1 LLIVNKK
8 FTFFNIKTLDTT
20 GKMYYIIGEEFST
33 LAYQVLNLIK
43 TKGVNEMDES
53 SLSKR
58 KQQIL
63 RAIVDA
69 HISHGEPVGSKYL
82 SQNVGIS
89 ASSATIRNEMAE
101 LEEMGYLIQPH
112 TSAGRVPS
120 VLGYRYYVDALVRQ
134 YAETK
139 SEINEINERLR
150 YKLTEMDQILSEASH
165 LASSFTDYTGIAF
178 KTGTGKARIHRFDA
192 VYISNKSFHLVMTF
206 SGNSV
211 KSKTIMLG
219 FTITRDDVQRFIET
233 ANIYL
238 ANLTSD
244 EITMPT
250 IMKLEAIMGASAAM
264 VHPAI
269 KAIYEAMNELD
280 TADIKVEGVNKLL
293 KFPEYSDVS
302 KLRDLLGVLEE
313 KDKLLDVLSAKDMNE
328 DGINVYIGNEG
339 DDVMGGTT
347 LIFKNVNVG
356 GSRVAVGVIGPK
368 RMDYEKVIAMINRLT
383 YGMDKM
389 FDQDGAR
396 LISPSK
402 EED

>member
-1 LLIVNKK
+1 
-8 FTFFNIKTLDTT
+8 
-20 GKMYYIIGEEFST
+20 MYYIIGEDFST

-43 TKGVNEMDES
+43 TKGVKAMDES
-53 SLSKR
+53 NLSKR

-82 SQNVGIS
+82 SQSVGIS

-139 SEINEINERLR
+139 SEIDEINERLR

-219 FTITRDDVQRFIET
+219 FTITRDDVQRFVET

-250 IMKLEAIMGASAAM
+250 IMKLEAIMGASAAL

-313 KDKLLDVLSAKDMNE
+313 KDKLLDVLSARDMNE
-328 DGINVYIGNEG
+328 DGINVYIGNES

-402 EED
+402 ED

>member
-1 LLIVNKK
+1 
-8 FTFFNIKTLDTT
+8 
-20 GKMYYIIGEEFST
+20 MYYIIGEEFST

-43 TKGVNEMDES
+43 TKGVKAMDES
-53 SLSKR
+53 NLSKR

-82 SQNVGIS
+82 SQSVGIS

-139 SEINEINERLR
+139 SEIDEINERLR

-219 FTITRDDVQRFIET
+219 FTITRDDVQRFVET

-250 IMKLEAIMGASAAM
+250 IMKLEAIMGASAAL

-313 KDKLLDVLSAKDMNE
+313 KDKLLDVLSARDMNE
-328 DGINVYIGNEG
+328 DGINVYIGNES

-396 LISPSK
+396 LINPSK
-402 EED
+402 ED